1 MVNTVIYLFGFT
13 LTFVIGLGATQIV
26 DGIMSGLAT
35 NLEQG
40 GIVVRL
46 IGLVIDFFIA
56 GIFVLFGILGRK
68 RFRWSIIFGM
78 VLYAIDGV
86 ILVLFKDFFGAAF
99 HAWALFGIWGGLKS
113 INELKLLEASGD
125 IEAIEK
131 MHNNCL
137 RHKSPLYPQA
147 DTDSALLSRCYF
159 TCYYGVFSYCW
170 LATIARSLPITSAS
184 VQQLH
189 PLGNRR
195 DNSQRRFLRF
205 RCCRYPLRENQR
217 HRSAAV

>member
-1 MVNTVIYLFGFT
+1 MEVKNTPTFDATQLAIIQKKLSLENKIKSGVNWFFWIAGLSMVNTVIYLFGFT

-86 ILVLFKDFFGAAF
+86 ILLLFKDFFGAAF

-125 IEAIEK
+125 IEAIE
-131 MHNNCL
+131 N
-137 RHKSPLYPQA
+137 
-147 DTDSALLSRCYF
+147 
-159 TCYYGVFSYCW
+159 
-170 LATIARSLPITSAS
+170 IA
-184 VQQLH
+184 QQL
-189 PLGNRR
+189 P
-195 DNSQRRFLRF
+195 SPQK
-205 RCCRYPLRENQR
+205 P
-217 HRSAAV
+217 AVSPKQTRTRLLLIGAILLVIMACLVIVGLQQ